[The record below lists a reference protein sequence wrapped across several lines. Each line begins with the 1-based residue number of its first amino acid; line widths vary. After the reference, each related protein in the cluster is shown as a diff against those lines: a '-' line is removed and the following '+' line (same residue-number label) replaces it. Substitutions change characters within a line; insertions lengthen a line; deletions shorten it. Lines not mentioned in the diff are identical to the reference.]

1 MYTLVVK
8 DDNTIIT
15 SIKQRIV
22 QRSKLC
28 DMIHILIPHI
38 YKGCDI
44 SDYDVT
50 MRYELPISHEKH
62 IVQLIREPELYKG
75 DYLEYKIPVDTW
87 LTHEAGIVKFTLTI
101 ADVSIPESRTTEQ
114 YVRKITG
121 GEIEIA
127 ALEDWASCIADP
139 LLETV
144 DQRII
149 QLLAAQKQL
158 TEIQTQIMEHHDNL
172 IDDDNVSDTS
182 TYSSKK
188 IEEKFFDQTEIETT
202 VDTIIDETV
211 DKKISEQNEKQSIT
225 DEDINELFSNS
236 DDNTE
241 EDSSSTPDD
250 NNNIVKKDVISDD
263 DIDNLFK

>member
-1 MYTLVVK
+1 MYTLVVR
-8 DDNTIIT
+8 DDHSIIT
-15 SIKQRIV
+15 TIKQRIV

-38 YKGCDI
+38 YEGRDI

-50 MRYELPISHEKH
+50 MRYELPISHERH
-62 IVQLIREPELYKG
+62 PVQLIREPELYKD
-75 DYLEYKIPVDTW
+75 DYLEYKIPADTW
-87 LTHEAGIVKFTLTI
+87 LTQEAGIVKFTLTI
-101 ADVSIPESRTTEQ
+101 ADVSIPESRTVEQ

-188 IEEKFFDQTEIETT
+188 IEEKFLDQTEVGTT
-202 VDTIIDETV
+202 VDAIIDETV
-211 DKKISEQNEKQSIT
+211 DKKLEELGDKQALP
-225 DEDINELFSNS
+225 DENIVNIFENLSGQDVPT
-236 DDNTE
+236 DDN
-241 EDSSSTPDD
+241 
-250 NNNIVKKDVISDD
+250 VMSDD
-263 DIDNLFK
+263 DIALMFNNLIQSE